1 MTARQTSSS
10 ILSASPAD
18 ASCDFVPHA
27 LTVEQA
33 FDNIISTVIPLT
45 TTEHLPLRQALDRVL
60 ANPIIATIDL
70 PPHRNS
76 AMDGYA
82 VRFTDLSADQA
93 TTLACVGKSFAGHPY
108 QASLAANTCVQIMT
122 GAVVPDGA
130 DTVIM
135 QEHIQQNNA
144 DDGEHITFPATANR
158 QKHGQNIRH
167 PRDDVAAG
175 TQVLAANTRLNAANL
190 GLIASLGIGEVRVLR
205 KPRVAFFSTG
215 DELKNIGEQ
224 LGIGDIYDSNRYT
237 LYGMLRKLDVE
248 LWDMGV
254 IPDQPEAVEKA
265 FREASQI
272 SDVLITS
279 GGASVGDADY
289 ISHTLERLGQVN
301 FWKIAM
307 KPGKPVAF
315 GELGDCL
322 FFGLP
327 GNPVSVMA
335 TFLLFVA
342 PAIQKLQGL
351 GVKKPTELN
360 AICEVDLKKAVGRKD
375 HQRGIFHQAED
386 GLYHVTTVGLQSS
399 HVLSAMS
406 QANCFIVLDKNS
418 GNVSAGSKVAIIPFK
433 DWL

>member
-1 MTARQTSSS
+1 MTARSTSSS
-10 ILSASPAD
+10 VLSTSPMNPAD
-18 ASCDFVPHA
+18 ISCDFVPHA

-45 TTEHLPLRQALDRVL
+45 TTEHLPLREAFGRVL
-60 ANPIIATIDL
+60 ANPIIAQMDL

-82 VRFTDLSADQA
+82 IRFADLSADQP
-93 TTLACVGKSFAGHPY
+93 THLPCVGKSFAGHPY
-108 QASLAANTCVQIMT
+108 PDALTEPACVQIMT

-135 QEHIQQNNA
+135 QEHIQH
-144 DDGEHITFPATANR
+144 DGEQIIFPASSKQTF
-158 QKHGQNIRH
+158 GQNIRH
-167 PRDDVAAG
+167 PRDDVSAG
-175 TQVLAANTRLNAANL
+175 TQVLPAQTRLNAANL
-190 GLIASLGIGEVRVLR
+190 GLIASLGIGEVSVLR

-215 DELKNIGEQ
+215 DELKNVGEH
-224 LGIGDIYDSNRYT
+224 LGMGDIYDSNRYT
-237 LYGMLRKLDVE
+237 LYGMLRKLDVD
-248 LWDMGV
+248 LWDLGV

-289 ISHTLERLGQVN
+289 ISQTLQRLGQVN

-315 GELGDCL
+315 GKLGECL

-335 TFLLFVA
+335 TFLLFA
-342 PAIQKLQGL
+342 LPAIKKLQGL
-351 GVKKPTELN
+351 GTEKPRELS
-360 AICEVDLKKAVGRKD
+360 AICDVNLKKAVGRKD
-375 HQRGIFHQAED
+375 HQRGIFHQAAD

-406 QANCFIVLDKNS
+406 QANCFIVLDKDS
-418 GNVSAGSKVAIIPFK
+418 SNVSAGSKVAIIPFG